1 MYEKMLKL
9 KDNKKWLFYLLIIP
23 FGLLF
28 LYNLYNKYI
37 IRGVKKAIQDA
48 EGIDKKLTKKI
59 EDTKQKALEE
69 HGKAKKIEEKINNTT
84 IDKDWHLK

>member
-1 MYEKMLKL
+1 MYEKMLEL
-9 KDNKKWLFYLLIIP
+9 KNNKKWLFYLLIIP

-48 EGIDKKLTKKI
+48 EGVDKKLTKEI
-59 EDTKQKALEE
+59 ESTKQKALEE
-69 HGKAKKIEEKINNTT
+69 LNKAKEIEEKINNTK